1 MRIPYLILVFFV
13 LLGIGATC
21 RTPALLPDEC
31 EPVAGGLV
39 RCAGPAA
46 EPRA

>member
-1 MRIPYLILVFFV
+1 MRIPHLMLVFFV

-21 RTPALLPDEC
+21 RTPAPLPPGC

-46 EPRA
+46 DPRA